1 MITNCCADFCLNIKP
16 YDFQRT
22 RPSSEGFGLSIDDLL
37 KHGPHAPLWTIRT
50 GDDYEAFLCK
60 ACQKSN
66 LGIHVS
72 AVLDM
77 YRFTQSKESLYFKN
91 KYKR

>member
-1 MITNCCADFCLNIKP
+1 MITNCCAVFCLNIKP
-16 YDFQRT
+16 DFQRT
-22 RPSSEGFGLSIDDLL
+22 RPSFEGLGLSSDDLL
-37 KHGPHAPLWTIRT
+37 KHGSHALLGAIRT
-50 GDDYEAFLCK
+50 DDEAFLCK

-66 LGIHVS
+66 LGIHAS

-77 YRFTQSKESLYFKN
+77 YRFTQSKEPLYFKN